1 MLGFWPSDAV
11 LIATQASLVCG
22 PRPALPGILARWR
35 SASWA
40 WVLLPLSL
48 GGTILVLALLP
59 GLAVAYAWVAAI
71 GVPLLGAVAIDSWLS
86 GASRLGRLGRLG
98 TAAIAGLIAAGLLL
112 LAWTDDYRL
121 LGQGAAV
128 ALTAL
133 SCCTIASFLAQ
144 VAPSVALRLA
154 LVAMAVLDTV
164 LVFGQLLQGPND
176 TLNAAGAGADLP
188 HLQVAV
194 FGSVLV
200 GYGDLFVAAV
210 LGNVVAAAARPP
222 WPRRWLVALL
232 VLACSAVFDLLF
244 LVVGTLPATV
254 PVAVALGLIEIER
267 RRRGSRRR

>member
-22 PRPALPGILARWR
+22 PRPALPGFLARWR

-71 GVPLLGAVAIDSWLS
+71 GVPLLGAVAIDGWLS
-86 GASRLGRLGRLG
+86 GVSRLDRLGA
-98 TAAIAGLIAAGLLL
+98 TAIAVLIAGGLLL
-112 LAWTDDYRL
+112 LAWTDGHHL

-133 SCCTIASFLAQ
+133 SCCAIASFLAQ
-144 VAPSVALRLA
+144 VAPSAALRLA
-154 LVAMAVLDTV
+154 LVAMAVLDSV

-176 TLNAAGAGADLP
+176 TLDAAGVGASLP

-210 LGNVVAAAARPP
+210 LGNVVAAVTRPP

-244 LVVGTLPATV
+244 LVVGTLPATL
-254 PVAVALGLIEIER
+254 PVAVALGLIEVER